1 MKNLNVFEIFK
12 SSQFAF
18 IKGNRPTD
26 EKAIKAKK
34 DSLAEYGMLCPITA
48 VNGKAIIASGG
59 HLTDLDGN
67 DIADEHAK
75 DYYAVLDG
83 QHRLKAYLEL
93 GLPLEDLVVIEPLN
107 KGVAIALLIAEMNIC
122 TKTWKGSDYMAAPAM
137 AIKETNAAFDF
148 AMELQRRNFPL
159 STISFWACGNNKLKA
174 KDLVASLKTREMP
187 QCLQEADGPGL
198 FKAGFLCRR
207 VRDLSGGDHGI
218 FFLVDL
224 QFADG
229 NAVQDA
235 FTGSYLHR
243 SLSFVE
249 NLVRKSPRRVS
260 RKGFCP
266 QIQRSDV
273 LGQELLNGLGS
284 GGLIVA
290 FHLHGHGVA
299 LLDTHAHQ
307 SHQFAQVAALAVL
320 FQGSGAGKALGHL
333 HEQTGR
339 TSVDAACILN
349 SILEF
354 LHNHF
359 LLTSSRFRSGR
370 SCHSGRSRFCCGMLL
385 LL

>member
-187 QCLQEADGPGL
+187 QCLQEADGWCA
-198 FKAGFLCRR
+198 K
-207 VRDLSGGDHGI
+207 
-218 FFLVDL
+218 
-224 QFADG
+224 
-229 NAVQDA
+229 
-235 FTGSYLHR
+235 
-243 SLSFVE
+243 
-249 NLVRKSPRRVS
+249 S
-260 RKGFCP
+260 RKWFEAASEKFTAKFLAKKYLITFIQDGCNAADDASAYTSEMEEKLKNLTQWQADKIQNARKTSTQTQE
-266 QIQRSDV
+266 QIILD
-273 LGQELLNGLGS
+273 LLRE
-284 GGLIVA
+284 
-290 FHLHGHGVA
+290 HL
-299 LLDTHAHQ
+299 
-307 SHQFAQVAALAVL
+307 
-320 FQGSGAGKALGHL
+320 
-333 HEQTGR
+333 
-339 TSVDAACILN
+339 
-349 SILEF
+349 
-354 LHNHF
+354 
-359 LLTSSRFRSGR
+359 
-370 SCHSGRSRFCCGMLL
+370 
-385 LL
+385 